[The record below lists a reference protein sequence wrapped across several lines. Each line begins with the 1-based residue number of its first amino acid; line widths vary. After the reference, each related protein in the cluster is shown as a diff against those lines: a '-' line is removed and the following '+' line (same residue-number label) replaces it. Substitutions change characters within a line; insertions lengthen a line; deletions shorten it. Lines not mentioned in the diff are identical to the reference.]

1 MDREARIRL
10 VGLCL
15 IAAVMMVGYGT
26 ARPSTESL
34 FLEVWGRDA
43 LPWAWVGVAVGALL
57 AVSAWERAARRYE
70 LATLLG
76 LCGLVSGGLLVVLLL
91 LHEAGW
97 RGASFLL
104 YIWKDVYI
112 VVLVETFYAFAN
124 VVFPLVTARWA
135 YGLFGAMGAAGG
147 FLSNMTVG
155 QVAAEVGTGR
165 APWLVLPALLVTW
178 LLARWLAR
186 RAGAEPQWMQA
197 EERPGF
203 VEGVNVVRRSRYLLL
218 VLLLIGSVQ
227 LCTNVIDFAYN
238 GVLEAAVPELDERT
252 AVIGKV
258 YAAIDVVSLLLNLS
272 SGPVL
277 KVLGVSRTLLG
288 VPVVLAATAVTA
300 LFTPGFLAMA
310 ACKVAN
316 KGLDYSLFRASKE
329 ALYLPL
335 SYEEKTQGKAVID
348 MLTYRVAKG
357 VASGMLLVLV
367 ALSAQGWAL
376 ALALAL
382 IGVWFALTL
391 LITRRYRAVAEA
403 DGS

>member
-15 IAAVMMVGYGT
+15 IAAVLMVGYGT

-57 AVSAWERAARRYE
+57 AVSVWERAARRYE

-76 LCGLVSGGLLVVLLL
+76 LSGLVSGALLIVLLL
-91 LHEAGW
+91 AHEAGLKA
-97 RGASFLL
+97 ASFLL

-124 VVFPLVTARWA
+124 VVFPLSTARWA

-147 FLSNMTVG
+147 FLSNMTIG
-155 QVAAEVGTGR
+155 KVAEEVGTGR

-186 RAGAEPQWMQA
+186 RAGAKPQWMPA
-197 EERPGF
+197 KERPGF
-203 VEGVNVVRRSRYLLL
+203 VEGVNVVRKSRYLLL
-218 VLLLIGSVQ
+218 VLFLIGTVQ

-238 GVLEAAVPELDERT
+238 GVLEATVPDLDERT
-252 AVIGKV
+252 GVIGKV
-258 YAAIDVVSLLLNLS
+258 YAAIDVLSLILNLS
-272 SGPVL
+272 TGPVL
-277 KVLGVSRTLLG
+277 KFLGVSRTLLG
-288 VPVVLAATAVTA
+288 VPIVLAATAVTA

-335 SYEEKTQGKAVID
+335 TYEEKTQGKAVVD

-376 ALALAL
+376 GLALGL
-382 IGVWFALTL
+382 IGVWIGLTVA
-391 LITRRYRAVAEA
+391 ITRRYRAAT
-403 DGS
+403 S